1 MPDSNCNKIATI
13 NKNEKPGNPT
23 LKKEREQD
31 HNVKIE

>member
-23 LKKEREQD
+23 LKKRE
-31 HNVKIE
+31 NKITT